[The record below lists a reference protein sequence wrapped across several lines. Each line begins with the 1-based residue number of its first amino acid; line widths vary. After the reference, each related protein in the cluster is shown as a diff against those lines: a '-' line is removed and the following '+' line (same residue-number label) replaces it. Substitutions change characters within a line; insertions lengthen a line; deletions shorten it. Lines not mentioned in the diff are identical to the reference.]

1 MSFLNRKL
9 WRHWDEKIIQNLEN
23 CYMVCHRCFI
33 GTSIYQ
39 CYDYYTHPGLYAL
52 TSAPWYLDI
61 QIAGIFTAI
70 IVAILI
76 SVIWFIKKK
85 SK

>member
-1 MSFLNRKL
+1 MKKL
-9 WRHWDEKIIQNLEN
+9 YKILKVAIW
-23 CYMVCHRCFI
+23 CVIGVFI

-39 CYDYYTHPGLYAL
+39 CYDYYTHPGLYVL
-52 TSAPWYLDI
+52 TSAPWYLGI

-70 IVAILI
+70 IAAILI

-85 SK
+85 NK